1 MKNSRNQSNKQ
12 NKQGVTRVP
21 KPEIR
26 DNLDSR
32 KNEEQ
37 DLKGSILPTTKKKR
51 SAANEIPAAL
61 YFGRERYFLSVLV
74 QMEYPFSFKCNPSAM
89 KMSCITLPLLS
100 NIGVQ
105 TSANRTLRSSM
116 PNVLAAC

>member
-12 NKQGVTRVP
+12 NKQGVSRVP

-37 DLKGSILPTTKKKR
+37 DLKGSDIRIIKR
-51 SAANEIPAAL
+51 HEAQSEQFPLAL
-61 YFGRERYFLSVLV
+61 FWSQDIFFYRARPNGI
-74 QMEYPFSFKCNPSAM
+74 SFF
-89 KMSCITLPLLS
+89 I
-100 NIGVQ
+100 
-105 TSANRTLRSSM
+105 
-116 PNVLAAC
+116 